1 MKPNQ
6 PVTLTKAEIDALA
19 NIAMIAI
26 VQLENADKPTA
37 DLKRAIGKV
46 QQSQRREIEI
56 PAERLKVLE

>member
-1 MKPNQ
+1 MKQNQ
-6 PVTLTKAEIDALA
+6 PVILTKAEIDALA
-19 NIAMIAI
+19 NIVMIAI
-26 VQLENADKPTA
+26 VQLENADRPTA